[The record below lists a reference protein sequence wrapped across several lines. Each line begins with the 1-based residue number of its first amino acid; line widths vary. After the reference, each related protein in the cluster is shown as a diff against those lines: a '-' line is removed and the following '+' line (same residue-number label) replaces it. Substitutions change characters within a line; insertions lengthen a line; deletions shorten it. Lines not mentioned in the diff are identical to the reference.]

1 LTGEIIIADTIQVQP
16 VDIDIF
22 RVSASVMGA
31 NDSRINAKTISV
43 LWNQT
48 SGTTAAK
55 ELLISAY
62 RAAINPPEKAVKDLL
77 ISEIGTVI
85 PE

>member
-1 LTGEIIIADTIQVQP
+1 MTGEIIIADTIQVQP
-16 VDIDIF
+16 VDTDIF
-22 RVSASVMGA
+22 RVSAFIMGA
-31 NDSRINAKTISV
+31 NDSRSNAKPVSI

-48 SGTTAAK
+48 SGTTTAK

-62 RAAINPPEKAVKDLL
+62 QTAINPPEKAVRELL